1 MAPDTNVKVQR
12 ICVFCGSSA
21 GEDSRYLD
29 AASELGAAIAQR
41 GLGLV
46 YGGSRIG
53 LMGRLAQ
60 AVLDAGGEVT
70 GVMPRPL
77 MNRELVHAGLHDLVV
92 TESMHERKAEMAARS
107 DAFVAAPGGLGT
119 FEEFFEILT
128 WAQLGFHRKPC
139 GILNASDYYGPLT
152 RMLDHAVREGFV
164 QEQHRKMILV
174 EDNPQ
179 VLLDRMG
186 DYQPPEVPRW
196 IEEDEI

>member
-1 MAPDTNVKVQR
+1 VSDRPESFRR

-21 GEDSRYLD
+21 GEDPRYLQ
-29 AASELGAAIAQR
+29 AASDLGQALATR

-77 MNRELVHAGLHDLVV
+77 MDRELVHAGLDELIV
-92 TESMHERKAEMAARS
+92 TESMHDRKAEMVARS
-107 DAFVAAPGGLGT
+107 DGFVAAPGGLGT
-119 FEEFFEILT
+119 FEEFFEVLT

-139 GILNASDYYGPLT
+139 ALFNVRDYYGPIT
-152 RMLDHAVREGFV
+152 RLLDHAVREGFV
-164 QEQHRKMILV
+164 QDAHRRMVLV
-174 EDNPQ
+174 ADDPG
-179 VLLDRMG
+179 VLLDRMAAY
-186 DYQPPEVPRW
+186 DPPPVPRW
-196 IEEDEI
+196 IGQDQT

>member
-1 MAPDTNVKVQR
+1 MSERTEPLRR

-21 GEDSRYLD
+21 GEDPRYLQ
-29 AASELGAAIAQR
+29 AASDLGQALAAR

-77 MNRELVHAGLHDLVV
+77 MDRELVHTGLDELVV
-92 TESMHERKAEMAARS
+92 TESMHERKAEMVARS
-107 DAFVAAPGGLGT
+107 DGFVAAPGGLGT
-119 FEEFFEILT
+119 FEEFFEVLT

-139 GILNASDYYGPLT
+139 GLFNVRDYYAPIT
-152 RMLDHAVREGFV
+152 RLLDHAVREGFV
-164 QEQHRKMILV
+164 QDAHRRMVLMADDP
-174 EDNPQ
+174 E
-179 VLLDRMG
+179 VLLDRMAA
-186 DYQPPEVPRW
+186 YEPPPVPQW
-196 IEEDEI
+196 ISQDQT